1 MTAPTTSVAVRTHL
15 VDALHADLVG
25 PFDGDANSAE
35 VLRLPP
41 SRFYLTGFL
50 APSGARHAGDPTDD
64 EDFASGSD
72 SDDEEQ
78 SEASP
83 EPKVPK
89 LLPASIGLSVLLPPG
104 ADDAVQITLHYA
116 EYLPGTA
123 DETPDGAKRP
133 QQQWQRLPRRPVRL
147 RVALD
152 ATKLARGEE
161 IPGSEGL
168 WLEGRLAPATAPGL
182 AEGTRALSLFVVNHR
197 RPVTES
203 GRGDMAFVFQV
214 SLELRHEAGL
224 VPRPNR
230 RDEGSDDLDDRVA
243 DLQFRDRVE
252 WAVGHGVA
260 TEPLRDNGRVVGART
275 VWIPRAEVRPVV
287 SHDLASLTTEMDA
300 LAAAPDGATLRT
312 MLTPLV
318 EAYGAWIDAQ
328 RAAPLDT
335 ARREETRDLLMSDAA
350 SARDRIAEGLDRL
363 AANEDLFAAFVLANR
378 AMSLQARKRDPKRY
392 ETAAPRWRLFQ
403 LAFLLLNVAG
413 LDDPT
418 HADRARVELI
428 FFPTGGG
435 KTEAYLGVIA
445 FALVLRRLRGRSR
458 PDGGYGVTVLLRYT
472 LRLLTLDQLQRA
484 ATLVCALET
493 LRRDDPARLGDVR
506 FSVGLWVGRTATA
519 NTLAEVGEKITTW
532 KTQRDNKKAPS
543 PLPLTHCPWC
553 GFELDPDTATL
564 CPSKSAPTHVRI
576 LCKNFRGCDFG
587 RGNPH
592 HSDDGLPLVF
602 VDEQVYR
609 ELPSFL
615 VATVDKFAMV
625 PWRAE
630 AGMLFGR
637 VHSREGGRFFG
648 TPDSEIAA
656 RGATMIPGGLR
667 PPELIVQD
675 ELHLISGPLGTMVGL
690 YETAIEALCET
701 TTTEGARVRPKL
713 LASTATVRRARRQIL
728 SLFGRDAVALFP
740 PPGLDEG
747 DTFFAKVDREA
758 DGRLY
763 LGVAAGGRATKAVLL
778 RVYVTLLTAAWREV
792 KEPSRDDAPAD
803 PYTTVVGYFNALRE
817 LGGMRRLVEDEV
829 RSRCAK
835 IADRGTED
843 GRGGARWFRTRELG
857 EPVELTS
864 RESTSS
870 ISRTRTRLRLPHTH
884 DEHVDVLLASN
895 MISVGVDI
903 DRLGVMVVAGQ
914 PKTTSEYIQATSRV
928 GRDAKRPGLV
938 VTALN
943 LHKPRDRSHYERF
956 TAWHESFYRHV
967 EASSL
972 TPFSAP
978 ALERGFAGALLAMAR
993 HTDGTLQPSDGVMD
1007 VEAHRAAVNQA
1018 IETFA
1023 VRAGRERLG
1032 LDAREHEALVETLRQ
1047 RGQSLVDSWIALVRS
1062 SREGAATRCW
1072 SPYDRDRK
1080 GKPMLFTVLDAE
1092 APPTGTDDARFAAPT
1107 SMRDVEPTAHI
1118 WVERRKLSRTVV
1130 GS

>member
-1 MTAPTTSVAVRTHL
+1 MTAPTTATNVRSHL

-25 PFDGDANSAE
+25 PFDGDPGSTE

-50 APSGARHAGDPTDD
+50 APSGDRTASDPTND

-72 SDDEEQ
+72 SDDDEQ

-89 LLPASIGLSVLLPPG
+89 LLPASIGMSVLLPPG
-104 ADDAVQITLHYA
+104 EGDAVQVTLHYA

-123 DETPDGAKRP
+123 DETPEGRTRP
-133 QQQWQRLPRRPVRL
+133 PQQWQRIARRPVKL

-152 ATKLARGEE
+152 AARLAKGEE
-161 IPGSEGL
+161 IPGSDGL
-168 WLEGRLAPATAPGL
+168 WLEGRLVAADAPGL
-182 AEGTRALSLFVVNHR
+182 APGTRALSLFVVNHR
-197 RPVTES
+197 RPVTEA

-214 SLELRHEAGL
+214 SLELRHEQGL
-224 VPRPNR
+224 VARPNR
-230 RDEGSDDLDDRVA
+230 RDEPSTDPDDRVA
-243 DLQFRDRVE
+243 DLQFRDCVE

-260 TEPLRDNGRVVGART
+260 TEPLREGERVVGART

-287 SHDLASLTTEMDA
+287 SHDLPSLPTEMDA
-300 LAAAPDGATLRT
+300 LAAAPDGATLRAQ
-312 MLTPLV
+312 LRPLV
-318 EAYGAWIDAQ
+318 DAYGAWIDA
-328 RAAPLDT
+328 RRTVALDSD
-335 ARREETRDLLMSDAA
+335 RRCETRDLLLDEAA
-350 SARDRIAEGLDRL
+350 RANARVAEGLDLL
-363 AANEDLFAAFVLANR
+363 ATRDDLFAAFVLANR
-378 AMSLQARKRDPKRY
+378 AMALQARKRDPERY
-392 ETAAPRWRLFQ
+392 KDAAPRWRLFQ

-413 LDDPT
+413 LDDPS
-418 HADRARVELI
+418 HADRDRVELI

-445 FALVLRRLRGRSR
+445 FALVLRRMRGRSR
-458 PDGGYGVTVLLRYT
+458 PDGGYGVTVILRYT

-493 LRRDDPARLGDVR
+493 LRRADPAGLGEVR

-519 NTLAEVGEKITTW
+519 NTLAEVSEKITTW
-532 KTQRDNKKAPS
+532 KQQRDSKTAPS

-553 GFELDPDTATL
+553 GFELTPDTATL
-564 CPSKSAPTHVRI
+564 VPSKSAPTHVQV
-576 LCKNFRGCDFG
+576 LCRNYRSCDFG
-587 RGNPH
+587 QGAKGYKEE
-592 HSDDGLPLVF
+592 GLPLVF

-630 AGMLFGR
+630 AGLLFGR
-637 VHSREGGRFFG
+637 VHSREGRRFFG
-648 TPDSEIAA
+648 TPDSPTAA
-656 RGATMIPGGLR
+656 RSAEVLPEGLR

-701 TTTEGARVRPKL
+701 RGADGARILPKL
-713 LASTATVRRARRQIL
+713 LASTATVRRSRRQIL
-728 SLFGRDAVALFP
+728 SLFGRDAVSLFP
-740 PPGLDEG
+740 PPGIDEG
-747 DTFFAKVDREA
+747 DTFFARVDRRA

-763 LGVAAGGRATKAVLL
+763 LGVAAGGRAMKAVLL
-778 RVYVTLLTAAWREV
+778 RVYVTLLTAAWHQLGGAARA
-792 KEPSRDDAPAD
+792 DAPAD
-803 PYTTVVGYFNALRE
+803 PYSTLVGYFNALRE

-843 GRGGARWFRTRELG
+843 GKGGARWFRTRELG

-864 RESTSS
+864 REGTGS
-870 ISRTRTRLRLPHTH
+870 INRTRGRLKLTNDH
-884 DEHVDVLLASN
+884 DEHIDVLLASN

-903 DRLGVMVVAGQ
+903 DRLGLMVVAGQ

-928 GRDAKRPGLV
+928 GRQAKWPGLV

-956 TAWHESFYRHV
+956 TAWHECFYRHV
-967 EASSL
+967 EAASL

-978 ALERGFAGALLAMAR
+978 ALERGFVGALLAMAR
-993 HTDGTLQPSDGVMD
+993 HGDGALQPSDGVMD
-1007 VEAHRAAVNQA
+1007 VEAHRAAVAQA
-1018 IETFA
+1018 VETFA
-1023 VRAGRERLG
+1023 TRAGRERLG
-1032 LDAREHEALVETLRQ
+1032 LDARGHEALIETLRQ
-1047 RGQSLVDSWIALVRS
+1047 RGQSLVDSWVALVRA

-1092 APPTGTDDARFAAPT
+1092 APPAGSDDARFAAPT
-1107 SMRDVEPTAHI
+1107 SMRDVEPTAHL
-1118 WVERRKLSRTVV
+1118 WVERDSLSRKGV
-1130 GS
+1130 GA